1 MLTNLCIKFSI
12 NFTYSRNL
20 LQNNVLFIAGHYS
33 CSKFGKFIQIQDY
46 HLGNRITLIQSLVKD
61 STIIVIIYK
70 AIFLYFCPFTNWKF
84 GKSIQNFDCFRVIGN
99 SFSAVYHSK
108 TSSTY
113 HHAWKWRKNGLHVKT
128 KKDKQKY
135 LFHLATFCIC
145 GPTTGHLVLPLLFFH
160 KWQTNI

>member
-99 SFSAVYHSK
+99 SFSAVKSLNLHLKCTYQSLSK
-108 TSSTY
+108 ILHLSFACSFRRT
-113 HHAWKWRKNGLHVKT
+113 RK
-128 KKDKQKY
+128 
-135 LFHLATFCIC
+135 
-145 GPTTGHLVLPLLFFH
+145 
-160 KWQTNI
+160 

>member
-99 SFSAVYHSK
+99 SFSAVILILYRLFRDRLVQLWILH
-108 TSSTY
+108 
-113 HHAWKWRKNGLHVKT
+113 NGGNLGKSFYY
-128 KKDKQKY
+128 D
-135 LFHLATFCIC
+135 
-145 GPTTGHLVLPLLFFH
+145 
-160 KWQTNI
+160 